1 MPDGF
6 ELDHEWVGT
15 REHDQMDIAA
25 AEVSGVALRS
35 EYLWG
40 HEFLENKQNPAQEL
54 WSAVQECLSYM
65 AGGS

>member
-40 HEFLENKQNPAQEL
+40 HELERGCQ
-54 WSAVQECLSYM
+54 SGCQECKEFSANVLP
-65 AGGS
+65 GE